1 MNIGNNIGKRAKV
14 NENLGYFFETINLL
28 GYHLFVYDEKFG
40 HNVPLYFE
48 KHPEEWNDELEGRC
62 WIVDLDDI
70 TLVGHNNVKKVIL

>member
-1 MNIGNNIGKRAKV
+1 MNIGNNIGKRAKA

-40 HNVPLYFE
+40 HNAPLYFE
-48 KHPEEWNDELEGRC
+48 QHPNDWSDELTGRC

>member
-40 HNVPLYFE
+40 HNAPFYFE

-62 WIVDLDDI
+62 WIVDPDDI